1 MALKIVKD
9 FTKVNFTAGGNNPK
23 YITIH
28 YTGNRTDTAKNN
40 ANYFRDV
47 KRYASAHYFVDRDGA
62 YQVVKDTDQSWA
74 VGKNYGNKT
83 LFGVVNNRNSISIEM
98 CSTNGKIADKT
109 YKNTVEL
116 VKSLM
121 KKYDIDAS
129 HVYRH
134 WDICNKVCPGWNGW
148 GANGQDDSIWK
159 QFKKDIAGKSPKPSK
174 PSISKPVQYY
184 KKYTESSYM
193 IDTVL
198 DTIGADKYVGG
209 WKKRK
214 PIAIANDIKDYTG
227 TESQN
232 TKLIKLAKKGKLKK
246 PD

>member
-98 CSTNGKIADKT
+98 CSTGGKIADKT
-109 YKNTVEL
+109 YANVVEL
-116 VKSLM
+116 TKSLM

-159 QFKKDIAGKSPKPSK
+159 QFKKDIVDKPSTTK
-174 PSISKPVQYY
+174 PVVQYY
-184 KKYTESSYM
+184 DKYTGNSPL
-193 IDTVL
+193 IDTILNV
-198 DTIGADKYVGG
+198 IGATAYSGG

-214 PIAIANDIKDYTG
+214 PIATANGIKDYTG

-246 PD
+246 PN